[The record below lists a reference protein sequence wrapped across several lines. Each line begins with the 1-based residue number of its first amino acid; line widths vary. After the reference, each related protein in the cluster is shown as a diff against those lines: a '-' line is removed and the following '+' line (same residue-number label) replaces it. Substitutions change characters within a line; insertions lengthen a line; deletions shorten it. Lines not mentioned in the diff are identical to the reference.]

1 MTGAVSWLRLSAA
14 LTAAACT
21 TAPMHGSIDDVAGT
35 ETFTGTARGSVVD
48 GSGSLTFTTS
58 HGVTCSGKFV
68 YLSAQAARGIFDCGN
83 GQQGPF
89 ELTRTG
95 DRWAGSGIVGNRR
108 VWLEL
113 GQ

>member
-21 TAPMHGSIDDVAGT
+21 ATPMHGTIDGASGT

-48 GSGSLTFTTS
+48 GSGNLTFTTS
-58 HGVTCSGKFV
+58 QGVTCSGRFV
-68 YLSAQAARGIFDCGN
+68 HLSAQAARGTFDCGN
-83 GQQGPF
+83 GQGGPF

-95 DRWAGSGIVGNRR
+95 DRWVGSGIVGNRR